1 MYNNTF
7 TVLHGMGARKFG
19 IINMGLIGR
28 LPSVQMSRCSGD
40 ASGLNRR
47 AAEFNA
53 ALGTILANLATKLHR
68 FRYSLADFYGFS
80 NTNFAN
86 PSATGKSTKILH
98 PFQVYRLRWDENMH
112 AYLMSWCALDL
123 IYIYKVHE
131 HQQCLLLGP
140 MRYLFLRHRVLGTH
154 GVLVLGWFL
163 HNREGR

>member
-19 IINMGLIGR
+19 IINIGLIGR

-53 ALGTILANLATKLHR
+53 ALGTILANLATKFHR
-68 FRYSLADFYGFS
+68 FRYSLADFYSFS

-98 PFQVYRLRWDENMH
+98 PFQVYRLR
-112 AYLMSWCALDL
+112 
-123 IYIYKVHE
+123 
-131 HQQCLLLGP
+131 
-140 MRYLFLRHRVLGTH
+140 
-154 GVLVLGWFL
+154 
-163 HNREGR
+163 